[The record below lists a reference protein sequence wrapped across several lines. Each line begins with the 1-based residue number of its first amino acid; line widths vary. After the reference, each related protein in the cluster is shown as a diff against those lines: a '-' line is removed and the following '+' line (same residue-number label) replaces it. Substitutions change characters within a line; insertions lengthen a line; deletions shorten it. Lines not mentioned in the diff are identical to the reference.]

1 MTQNTTPTWP
11 FPEAKKINNTVYLG
25 LQVTPPAATTAAD
38 TAHQQIEAQTHHVF
52 QALIKAI
59 KSQGL
64 EMSDLMKLHTYYP
77 YDGDGKAVT
86 EYWERMTKVRLQY
99 LADPGPAATAL
110 RVSGIWP
117 KGPLIG
123 IDGIADNAADRQRIM
138 PAHAWDWSV
147 PTPFSQG
154 WLVDDKVYV
163 GGQISA
169 DRSGRAVNPDQLVPQ
184 VRNTLEFIRHVLL
197 DAGAAWDDVA
207 SIKVA
212 YKCSQND
219 AASRD
224 TLAMIVEEMHQV
236 FPQSKP
242 ALVCFGVDLLYEGL
256 LLEID
261 ALAVKGRKKTA
272 VNAPR
277 GAAWNGAASGYP
289 AAWLAG
295 DELFIGGQSAPAA
308 GSLQAQTQACMQ
320 QINTLLQQVGGNIG
334 DLVKLNVYYH
344 NDCSEHDNQNGQSGA
359 PGAYAGAD
367 FNIVRDTLE
376 QMLQAGRTVVSIVE
390 VPGLMTPG
398 QKVQLDG
405 IAVLN
410 QS

>member
-1 MTQNTTPTWP
+1 MTLKTAPTWP
-11 FPEAKKINNTVYLG
+11 FPQARKINHTVYLG
-25 LQVTPPAATTAAD
+25 LQVTPPAADASAT
-38 TAHQQIEAQTHHVF
+38 QQIEEQTHHVF
-52 QALIKAI
+52 QSLIKAI
-59 KSQGL
+59 ESQGL
-64 EMSDLMKLHTYYP
+64 QMSDLMKLHTYYP
-77 YDGDGKAVT
+77 YDGDGEAVT
-86 EYWERMTKVRLQY
+86 QYWERMTKVRLQY
-99 LADPGPAATAL
+99 LANPGPAATAL

-117 KGPLIG
+117 SGPRIG
-123 IDGIADNAADRQRIM
+123 IDGIADNGPQRQRIM

-154 WLVDDKVYV
+154 WLVGDKVHV

-169 DRSGRAVNPDQLVPQ
+169 DRSGRAVAAGELVPQ
-184 VRNTLEFIRHVLL
+184 TRNTLEFIRHVLL
-197 DAGAAWDDVA
+197 DAGASWEDVV

-219 AASRD
+219 ASSRN
-224 TLAMIVEEMHQV
+224 TLAQIVDEMNAV

-261 ALAVKGRKKTA
+261 ALAVKGRHKTA
-272 VNAPR
+272 INVADNATD
-277 GAAWNGAASGYP
+277 GATWNGAASGYP

-295 DELFIGGQSAPAA
+295 NEVFIGGQSAAGA
-308 GSLQAQTQACMQ
+308 GSLLDQTKACMR
-320 QINTLLQQVGGNIG
+320 QISRLLQQAGGNIG
-334 DLVKLNVYYH
+334 DLVKLNVYYY
-344 NDCSEHDNQNGQSGA
+344 HDDA
-359 PGAYAGAD
+359 AGAD
-367 FNIVRDTLE
+367 ASADFNVVRDTLE
-376 QMLQAGRTVVSIVE
+376 QMLDAGRTVVSIVQ

-410 QS
+410 QA

>member
-1 MTQNTTPTWP
+1 MTSQTPPWP
-11 FPEAKKINNTVYLG
+11 FPPARKINTTVYLG
-25 LQVTPPAATTAAD
+25 LQVTAPTPAAAAAA
-38 TAHQQIEAQTHHVF
+38 TEQIESETHQVF
-52 QALIKAI
+52 QSLIQAI
-59 KSQGL
+59 ESQDL
-64 EMSDLMKLHTYYP
+64 TMQDLMKLHTYYP
-77 YDGDGKAVT
+77 YDGDGREVT

-99 LADPGPAATAL
+99 LANPGPAATAL
-110 RVSGIWP
+110 RVTGIWP
-117 KGPLIG
+117 KSPLIG
-123 IDGIADNAADRQRIM
+123 IDGIADNSKKRQRIM

-169 DRSGRAVNPDQLVPQ
+169 DRRGRAVAPGELAPQ
-184 VRNTLEFIRHVLL
+184 VGNTLEFIRHVLK
-197 DAGAAWDDVA
+197 DADAAWDDVV

-219 AASRD
+219 ATSRN
-224 TLAMIVEEMHQV
+224 TLAQIIDEMNRV

-261 ALAVKGRKKTA
+261 ALAVKGRKKA
-272 VNAPR
+272 IVNAAD
-277 GAAWNGAASGYP
+277 GAAWNGSANGYP

-295 DELFIGGQSAPAA
+295 NELFIGGQSAPAA
-308 GSLQAQTQACMQ
+308 GSLQAQTTACIQ
-320 QINTLLQQVGGNIG
+320 QIDSLLQQAGGNIG

-344 NDCSEHDNQNGQSGA
+344 DDA
-359 PGAYAGAD
+359 ADADAGIG
-367 FNIVRDTLE
+367 FGIVRDTLAC
-376 QMLQAGRTVVSIVE
+376 MLQAGRTVVSLVE

-410 QS
+410 QA